1 MSGRVLT
8 VLLGD
13 PSLPDRTKPGGRFT
27 ANDFDQVRRLKGALA
42 QIEDFTFDYIDDHER
57 LLEVLQSARPERVLN
72 FCDTGFRNEARHE
85 LHVAAFL
92 EGLGIPYSGSGP
104 VALGLCH
111 DKALVSLMARS
122 LDVPVPGGHLV
133 RCGDE
138 LPGIDYPAFIKP
150 NFGDGSLGITADS
163 IVNDAGQGRKTLERL
178 RRELPGTE
186 ILVQEFLAGAE
197 YGVGVIGNSG
207 DRFTVLPVLE
217 VDYGALDPSL
227 PRLLDYG
234 SKTDPDSPYWKNVAF
249 RRAELGAP
257 DLRQIG
263 GWCRA
268 LFERLG
274 LRDYARF
281 DFRADARGEIK
292 LMEVNPNP
300 AWCWDGKLAHMAAL
314 LGESHSDLLRRIID
328 AAIRRWGG

>member
-1 MSGRVLT
+1 MSSQAVT

-27 ANDFDQVRRLKGALA
+27 VDDFDQVRRLKSALESL
-42 QIEDFTFDYIDDHER
+42 QDFSFDYIDDHAR
-57 LLEVLQSARPERVLN
+57 LLDRLQSARPELVLN

-111 DKALVSLMARS
+111 DKALVSLLARS
-122 LDVPVPGGHLV
+122 LDVPVPEERLI
-133 RCGDE
+133 RAGDQ
-138 LPGIDYPAFIKP
+138 LPDVSYPAFFKP
-150 NFGDGSLGITADS
+150 NRGDGSLGITVDS
-163 IVNDAGQGRKTLERL
+163 IVHDAARGRQILARL

-186 ILVQEFLAGAE
+186 ILVQEFLAGSE
-197 YGVGVIGNSG
+197 YGVGVIGNPG
-207 DRFTVLPVLE
+207 DLFTVLPVLE

-227 PRLLDYG
+227 PRLLEYG
-234 SKTDPDSPYWKNVAF
+234 SKTDPESPYWKDVRF
-249 RRAELGAP
+249 RRANLATSDVE
-257 DLRQIG
+257 RITS
-263 GWCRA
+263 WCRA

-281 DFRADARGEIK
+281 DFRADARGGIK

-300 AWCWDGKLAHMAAL
+300 AWCWDGKLAHMSEAM
-314 LGESHSDLLRRIID
+314 GETHADMLRRIID
-328 AAIRRWGG
+328 AAINRRGV

>member
-1 MSGRVLT
+1 MSGPILT

-27 ANDFDQVRRLKGALA
+27 ANDFDQVRRLKGALE
-42 QIEDFTFDYIDDHER
+42 QIEDFTFRYIDDHER
-57 LLEVLQSARPERVLN
+57 LLELLQSARPERVLN
-72 FCDTGFRNEARHE
+72 FCDTGYRNEARHE

-111 DKALVSLMARS
+111 DKALVSLVARS
-122 LDVPVPGGHLV
+122 LDVPVPVERLV
-133 RCGDE
+133 RCGGE
-138 LPGIDYPAFIKP
+138 LPDVGYPAFIKP
-150 NFGDGSLGITADS
+150 NRGDGSLGITADS
-163 IVNDAGQGRKTLERL
+163 IVHDAVGGRQTLERL
-178 RRELPGTE
+178 QRELPGTE

-197 YGVGVIGNSG
+197 YGVGVIGNPD

-234 SKTDPDSPYWKNVAF
+234 SKTDPDSPYWKNVGF
-249 RRAELGAP
+249 RRADLGAP
-257 DLRQIG
+257 DLGRIS

-268 LFERLG
+268 LFERLE

-281 DFRADARGEIK
+281 DFRAGARGEIK

-328 AAIRRWGG
+328 AAIRRWGV